1 MPDNTD
7 KPEKEVTLA
16 MHSLGTKLSKRGSR
30 IVASGFCVYRF
41 RDRRG
46 KTVSPDKIRVKIG
59 NNESCADLK
68 FKGKG
73 ISIVKGIRLGRYE
86 ISFDESVL
94 SQLDMQNKLFLCYD
108 DMEARIGYSV
118 FDRDQGKSKTS
129 SIVRCGE
136 QVCYLKQ
143 SVYNGMYLTV
153 REPQIYDEAA
163 ARKRVFFAWLAA
175 KFWPKNNIIYLFEK
189 ECAGYEESGSVL
201 YEKLIDLGY
210 DNAYFVVNEDN
221 PAIADLDEKYKNNLI
236 YKDSFKHLL
245 YFFKSRVFI
254 ASETMA
260 HAMQLRASDK
270 RIVRKTESK
279 RISYVFLQHGVM
291 YMVSLSADLRVSFR
305 QKGLDLYR
313 VVVSSQLEADHF
325 IDLAG
330 FEPEELYNTGL
341 AKFDRSVRYDDA
353 DRIVIMPTWR
363 RWEANQAREDI
374 TKTKYYKMIDRM
386 VDAVPE
392 NLKDKIII
400 LPHPLMRKAMSG
412 GENELSKYLATETHN
427 DTLKQCDLLITDY
440 SSIAYDAFYRGSNII
455 FCWEEKEECME
466 QYGPETTLM
475 LTEELAFGDVCY
487 ETSQITDSIGR
498 LYGQSQPE
506 RYKDNYSK
514 IVEHHDNRNSE
525 RIVELLKKDGVL

>member
-1 MPDNTD
+1 M
-7 KPEKEVTLA
+7 
-16 MHSLGTKLSKRGSR
+16 
-30 IVASGFCVYRF
+30 ASGFCIYRF
-41 RDRRG
+41 RDRQG
-46 KTVSPDKIRVKIG
+46 KEVKPEQLRLKIG
-59 NNESCADLK
+59 NDETSGKLK
-68 FKGKG
+68 FLGKG
-73 ISIVKGIRLGRYE
+73 RAIVKGIRIGRYE
-86 ISFDESVL
+86 ISFDESAL
-94 SQLDMQNKLFLCYD
+94 AHFDMQNKLFLCYD
-108 DMEARIGYSV
+108 GMEARIGYSV

-129 SIVRCGE
+129 SIIRCGE

-163 ARKRVFFAWLAA
+163 ARRRVWLAWLAA

-221 PAIADLDEKYKNNLI
+221 PAIADLDEKYKKNLI

-260 HAMQLRASDK
+260 HAMQLRAADK

-330 FEPEELYNTGL
+330 FEPQELYNTGL
-341 AKFDRSVRYDDA
+341 AKFDRSVRYEDA

-374 TKTKYYKMIDRM
+374 TKTKYYQMIERM
-386 VDAVPE
+386 VDAVPDP
-392 NLKDKIII
+392 LKDKVII
-400 LPHPLMRKAMSG
+400 LPHPLMRKAMSHG
-412 GENELSKYLATETHN
+412 SNPLSRYLATESHN
-427 DTLKQCDLLITDY
+427 DTLKQCDVLITDY

-455 FCWEEKEECME
+455 FCWEEKEECMAN
-466 QYGPETTLM
+466 YGPETTLM

-487 ETSQITDSIGR
+487 KSEQITDSIQR
-498 LYGQSQPE
+498 LYGKSQPDAYQE
-506 RYKDNYSK
+506 HYSK
-514 IVEHHDNRNSE
+514 IVEHHDNRNSD